1 MSAST
6 GTRKETMEQIEKLEK
21 RVDKIEENNILEQ
34 IAGFKPILQ
43 ALNENVKKIS
53 ENSIEKARV
62 EKLENKVEQLE
73 NELQNETSKKEA
85 KLFEEIIKYIIL
97 AIVGVAVGYFIK

>member
-1 MSAST
+1 
-6 GTRKETMEQIEKLEK
+6 MEQYDKLEKRIEKLE
-21 RVDKIEENNILEQ
+21 DKQTLILQEL
-34 IAGFKPILQ
+34 AAFKPILE

-53 ENSIEKARV
+53 ENSIEKSRV

-73 NELQNETSKKEA
+73 NELQNETAKKKA

-97 AIVGVAVGYFIK
+97 AIVGVAIGYFIK